1 MSNEMR
7 WKGNVRRLSGSLY
20 VTLPKDYLKAKGVV
34 QDDVAIFELKKN
46 GLLITFRK
54 PLSPSQ
60 EKDVV
65 Q

>member
-46 GLLITFRK
+46 GLLLTFRK
-54 PLSPSQ
+54 PVSPSQ
-60 EKDVV
+60 EKEVA